1 MKTPTSVYRKDS
13 ANNHVHTVPGG
24 PDTQGALLKPSHST
38 QFPVHTHI
46 YEHEGKV
53 HETGVSPDEPGHT
66 HELSTKGD
74 YTGGPKP
81 MPTKES
87 FGPRNDSLT
96 RVGRNWEL
104 HTAEGVFKGVG
115 STPEEAMRMDSDD
128 EQYDEAFAKRAIN
141 CQDDDTWE
149 KAKGHSLAT
158 LGTHKWAYI
167 QHTYHMLGGK

>member
-104 HTAEGVFKGVG
+104 HTAEGVFKGARTRTMSSTTKLSRNARLTAKTTTLG
-115 STPEEAMRMDSDD
+115 KKQRATAWLRLELTSGRTFSTPTTCSAVNNPTRG
-128 EQYDEAFAKRAIN
+128 AFN
-141 CQDDDTWE
+141 
-149 KAKGHSLAT
+149 G
-158 LGTHKWAYI
+158 
-167 QHTYHMLGGK
+167 